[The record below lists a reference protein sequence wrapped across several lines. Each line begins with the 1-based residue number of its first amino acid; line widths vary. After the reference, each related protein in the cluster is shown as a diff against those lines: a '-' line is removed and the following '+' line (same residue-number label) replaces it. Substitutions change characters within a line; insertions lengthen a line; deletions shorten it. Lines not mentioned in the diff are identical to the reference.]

1 MRANVPENPT
11 ISTAALLDHGAAAA
25 AEADAERELTVCRK
39 LRTKLAFSALHD
51 ASGAPLCWQRGD
63 GSTAVYWCLRTMECA
78 GPDGAL
84 VHAADCGPDRACYQ
98 PHE

>member
-1 MRANVPENPT
+1 MRPSNEQP
-11 ISTAALLDHGAAAA
+11 AAAGASPGADA
-25 AEADAERELTVCRK
+25 AEAEPAGPCRK
-39 LRTKLAFSALHD
+39 LRTKLAFSALVGD
-51 ASGAPLCWQRGD
+51 DGEPLCWQRGD